1 MINLTKTRVSESQK
15 LFASLGSIR
24 SRSQFGGY
32 SLSANGIMFALVAEG
47 YLYLRATPE
56 NEMHFRRMG
65 MESLIYRKRGIAI
78 ALRYFKVDEKLWQ
91 DTAQLLTLAKSSLQG
106 MLDDIKTKKDGE
118 ARLKDLPNISLNL
131 ERLLWQVGVSTS
143 SQLRAQGAC
152 ETYLK
157 LRTIKSNLGLNV
169 LLALEAAIQGFHH
182 AALPMASREVLM
194 KWFTSHE
201 PMIDTTAR

>member
-1 MINLTKTRVSESQK
+1 MINLTKTKVSESQD
-15 LFASLGSIR
+15 LFTSLGNIR

-32 SLSANGIMFALVAEG
+32 SLSANGVMFALVSDG